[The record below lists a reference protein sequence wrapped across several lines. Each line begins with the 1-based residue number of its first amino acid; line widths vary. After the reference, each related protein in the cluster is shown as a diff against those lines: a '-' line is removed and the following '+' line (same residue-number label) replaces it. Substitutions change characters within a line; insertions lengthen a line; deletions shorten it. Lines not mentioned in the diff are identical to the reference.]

1 MAQSVAPPP
10 EAVRGG
16 VSKTFFAVV
25 VVIVA
30 IVAFL
35 GGIGLGNV
43 LYGGV
48 RPPKTTF
55 NVGVNVPFPPFEDFN
70 ETTGE
75 FSGFDI
81 DMSKLVAQ
89 ELNRTLVIR
98 QFSNFEVLLATV
110 GTGGVDMAASAITSS
125 GTTGANRTHF
135 MSFSNSYYDANQGV
149 LVKTG
154 SSLNC
159 TAGNC
164 TAASLWSLQIGVQT
178 GTTSESWL
186 DANKAAN
193 TTKVRFQTVDAEL
206 ASLRLGTI
214 DAVIIDYG
222 PAQSYANAPA
232 SGLRL
237 AGQIVTNELYSFAV
251 PRGDPDGILPAINRV
266 IARIKSNGV
275 YDQLI
280 AKWFP

>member
-1 MAQSVAPPP
+1 MAQPVAPPP

-16 VSKTFFAVV
+16 VSKTLFAIV

-30 IVAFL
+30 ILAFL
-35 GGIGLGNV
+35 GGVGLGNV
-43 LYGGV
+43 LYGV
-48 RPPKTTF
+48 KPPKTTF
-55 NVGVNVPFPPFEDFN
+55 VVGVNVPFPPFEDFN

-75 FSGFDI
+75 FAGFDI
-81 DMSKLVAQ
+81 DMSKLIAQ
-89 ELNRTLVIR
+89 ELNLTLVIR

-125 GTTGANRTHF
+125 GATGANRTHF
-135 MSFSNSYYDANQGV
+135 MSFSDSYYDANQGV

-154 SSLNC
+154 SSLTC
-159 TAGNC
+159 PAGNC
-164 TAASLWSLQIGVQT
+164 TASDFWGLQVGVQT
-178 GTTSESWL
+178 GTTSEGWL

-206 ASLRLGTI
+206 AALRLGTI

-222 PAQSYANAPA
+222 PALSYANAPA
-232 SGLRL
+232 SGLRV
-237 AGQIVTNELYSFAV
+237 AGEIVTNELYSFAV
-251 PRGDPDGILPAINRV
+251 PLGDPNKILPAINRV